1 MAFIQRK
8 KREDDDQ
15 IGIKQSEFAG
25 LGMDLGLMV
34 CPMCR
39 REVPDWRDTCEDC
52 GKRPVPK
59 AGLPPAMPDIPEHL
73 MGPDP
78 EAEAYLHG
86 ELFDDDEDVDEDN
99 DEGVVDEDDAHND
112 EDIED
117 VIGSQPQ
124 SKKGKRSW
132 LRWT

>member
-15 IGIKQSEFAG
+15 IGIKQNEFAG
-25 LGMDLGLMV
+25 LEMDLGLMV
-34 CPMCR
+34 CPVCR
-39 REVPDWRDTCEDC
+39 REVPDWRETCEDC

-59 AGLPPAMPDIPEHL
+59 AGLPPATPQIPEHL

-78 EAEAYLHG
+78 EAEAYMNG
-86 ELFDDDEDVDEDN
+86 ELVIEDDEE
-99 DEGVVDEDDAHND
+99 EAEAE
-112 EDIED
+112 EDIEE
-117 VIGSQPQ
+117 VIGDQPQ

>member
-8 KREDDDQ
+8 KREDDDR

-34 CPMCR
+34 CPQCR

-52 GKRPVPK
+52 GQRPVPK

-78 EAEAYLHG
+78 LAEAYLHG
-86 ELFDDDEDVDEDN
+86 EDLDE
-99 DEGVVDEDDAHND
+99 DEDDLEDELDEDAAEVD
-112 EDIED
+112 EDIEE
-117 VIGSQPQ
+117 VIGDQPQ

>member
-8 KREDDDQ
+8 KREEDDE
-15 IGIKQSEFAG
+15 IGIRQSEFAG
-25 LGMDLGLMV
+25 LGMDLGLVV
-34 CPMCR
+34 CPQCR

-73 MGPDP
+73 VAPDP
-78 EAEAYLHG
+78 ELEALLNGEYEAE
-86 ELFDDDEDVDEDN
+86 DEDEVE
-99 DEGVVDEDDAHND
+99 EDD
-112 EDIED
+112 IEE
-117 VIGSQPQ
+117 VIGDQPQ

>member
-15 IGIKQSEFAG
+15 IGIKQREFAG

-34 CPMCR
+34 CPQCR

-52 GKRPVPK
+52 GQRPVPK

-78 EAEAYLHG
+78 EAEAYLNG
-86 ELFDDDEDVDEDN
+86 EF
-99 DEGVVDEDDAHND
+99 DEDDGELDDDADGD
-112 EDIED
+112 EDIEE
-117 VIGSQPQ
+117 VIGDQPQ

>member
-8 KREDDDQ
+8 KREDDAQ
-15 IGIKQSEFAG
+15 IGIKQNEFAG

-52 GKRPVPK
+52 GKAPVPK

-73 MGPDP
+73 IGPDP
-78 EAEAYLHG
+78 DAEAFLTGDLEEDDY
-86 ELFDDDEDVDEDN
+86 EDDDDEDEEEDEDL
-99 DEGVVDEDDAHND
+99 EE
-112 EDIED
+112 
-117 VIGSQPQ
+117 VIGDQPE

>member
-8 KREDDDQ
+8 KREDDDR

-34 CPMCR
+34 CPQCR
-39 REVPDWRDTCEDC
+39 REVTDWRDTCEDC
-52 GKRPVPK
+52 GQRPQPK
-59 AGLPPAMPDIPEHL
+59 AGLPPAMPDIPDHL
-73 MGPDP
+73 VGPDP
-78 EAEAYLHG
+78 DAEAYLNG
-86 ELFDDDEDVDEDN
+86 DFDEE
-99 DEGVVDEDDAHND
+99 EDDGAD
-112 EDIED
+112 EPED
-117 VIGSQPQ
+117 GHIAEDLEEVIGDQPQ